1 MPSYPGRC
9 GRVRQLHTRTY
20 IGYRIAH
27 HPDTYRQH
35 VKSAGIRGQPP
46 RLAAN
51 VATPLMKP
59 KELLENANLAKSSM
73 RPCNWVEKV
82 PVNVEGRK
90 IPQVVPTWTKE
101 RYTLRPLRMCP
112 TSQTILS
119 VRIFA
124 EDRIRWTGVLRLH
137 PSRRTSSVISTSMGE
152 ALRREFGEKK

>member
-51 VATPLMKP
+51 VATPLMEP
-59 KELLENANLAKSSM
+59 KELLEHVNLEQSTM
-73 RPCNWVEKV
+73 QL
-82 PVNVEGRK
+82 GRK
-90 IPQVVPTWTKE
+90 GAGQRSGKANIRRGPNADQGKLHSQTAENVSNKSTDPFRKNFTRGRNQKD
-101 RYTLRPLRMCP
+101 RGPP
-112 TSQTILS
+112 TSS
-119 VRIFA
+119 
-124 EDRIRWTGVLRLH
+124 
-137 PSRRTSSVISTSMGE
+137 
-152 ALRREFGEKK
+152 K